1 MTNQQ
6 QNTNTNPATI
16 LEFARLQLAAE
27 VLYDLKNA
35 IPNWEITVDN
45 PNIGN
50 LSFDNLITKERLQS
64 GNDHNSKFTEADAEE
79 FDKNWEMVAHIA
91 NTATGF
97 SGSLFRAKKDIEGTR
112 IKAQDLVMSFRS
124 TEFVDDDVHD
134 GRSTN
139 TLEIKEKG
147 WAFGQIADMEHWFGI
162 LQEKGLI
169 DKPLYVTGY
178 SLGGHLATAFNIL
191 HRYRINKRTGDKLIK
206 ATYTFNGAGV
216 GYGSDGKEITTE
228 NLQNAIN
235 EFNKFKEKGAASEFS
250 GEICFHHIENGK
262 VIKEKEVVFSLS
274 DIYKKV
280 KELLNFTPWEEGNSQ
295 AVMGTADDL
304 SEYLKNIAKAESYI
318 GDIEHKIS
326 ELLAFSARDPLMRRN
341 ITRDGDKIDNLKL
354 LKDAVFRVREIA
366 NENERIKTLTSG
378 GGENQRP
385 YQFPARYIDSLRLDY
400 QVAVLLSARKY
411 TKALSVAGGAV
422 NIGMDIIDHQL
433 RKADD
438 TIDDFYNIWAATK
451 PSMVAVSQLHYGK
464 EDVLV
469 DVEDQPLV
477 RGHYIKFVLE
487 ETGKEA
493 AELSELLDFQL
504 LTPDYNNSA
513 FGDTHSLVLIVD
525 SLSVQKTI
533 NQLDSGFDNRLYR
546 NIFKLASN
554 QDSFID
560 SDTKIKKLDGN
571 QDSFIDSDTKIK
583 KLDDNYN
590 LVEGSPDAQGYSEGD
605 VLENIIN
612 YIAKQFGISLELDK
626 ESDNKLKG
634 DLNGGTW
641 ALIDDHES
649 ADENGNPVL
658 YTGRGSLQSAVAK
671 INKFIKDN
679 NLEDAFTILPATEA
693 SAQAAAADFGHF
705 LALKTLSP
713 FVLAKKQGL
722 FADKQAAVEK
732 IWSDTWG
739 KEYYNWQHDVEARQ
753 NQQQPTYYSDKWLQ
767 DRQALLRVKSILNI
781 SNLGYKKGLVSWD
794 MSDKQLATLVPG
806 FESHWISSI
815 YNIKEMK
822 DKETGI
828 NYTSIM
834 PAYTSLIER
843 IIGDNKLA
851 RMLLGKDNVSIQFN
865 SNKGGLLE
873 GKSGIDHLYGGDG
886 VDTLY
891 GGDGNDHLE
900 GGSGDDHL
908 YGGKGQDYLY
918 GGGGHD
924 YYHFKSDEIEDDVI
938 FDPDEGEIRI
948 DDKPLKGV
956 HVPPSDYGRW
966 RDEDGYTY
974 ITLNERSDGKG
985 GMIADLQIVTPQNKR
1000 LTWKDWHYQKNEKGL
1015 LGSKFKLA
1023 LKADK
1028 QEKLDVHYM
1037 NGDVVA
1043 PFKSGTKT
1051 YDWKATSWNYA
1062 TGKLNGGVE
1071 AKGFHDVLRGS
1082 AAKDVVHGLDGNDA
1096 IDGSDGNDI
1105 LYGDDGH
1112 DLITGGKGSDRV
1124 FGGKGDD
1131 VILGTSHLF
1140 GYVKW
1145 VDTNSMGALPKDK
1158 AYTYQNGQVWGM
1170 SPKAGSSKERILY
1183 GANIDYVRDETNLEG
1198 DYLVGGDGAD
1208 TVYGSHENDWIY
1220 GDEVSQPD
1228 YVPDEKTEQGD
1239 VLYGLGGDDYI
1250 FGGLGNDTLYG
1261 DGHIN
1266 QKLFGYLPA
1275 GFHGNDTLYGGEGE
1289 DTLYGQLGSDR
1300 LYGGAEFDVLVGG
1313 TDIDLSEKKDDLDE
1327 GDYLY
1332 GGSGYDL
1339 LVGNAGNDYLYG
1351 EEDGGRLYGGR
1362 GNDFL
1367 FSGSHYRKLENGL
1380 LPNGQQVT
1388 YVTEVNNELY
1398 GGSGNDMLYAEG
1410 SSVMDGGADNDGY
1423 WFDESALYA
1432 GAQHKI
1438 LSDVSGN
1445 DTVYFRSVGLNQIQ
1459 VALEADN
1466 SLSLKYGQGVIS
1478 IRNYYD
1484 IEQVVFAGNERVP
1497 MEALVEMALQQAAA
1511 KSANNDPAEAQTA
1524 FRQTGSVGN
1533 DTLAAA
1539 SETAYLHG
1547 GAGSDTYVIKQHFKQ
1562 VTVSDFQ
1569 ASDGETDKLVFEQL
1583 NADDVLFHHVRN
1595 DLVIS
1600 NKATG
1605 GKVTV
1610 AGYFDEQNPG
1620 FGVNE
1625 ITFAN
1630 GITLDKQSVRANL
1643 SGATEFADELTLA
1656 EEPGVLN
1663 GLGGDDRLWGSFGDD
1678 TLNGGSGNDVLQG
1691 GRGHNTYVFE
1701 GDFGRDVIR
1710 NPIVSTESRRD
1721 PREYDYQ
1728 INRDLFEQNQTIET
1742 LQFASLRAEDVSF
1755 HRRGNALL
1763 VKQKDSSNQVLIE
1776 RFFASSTF
1784 AAAYTFGFIEGQTI
1798 AGKDIPALL
1807 PKWNAV
1813 PQASGEFEV
1822 QQVAILDEWHYVLP
1836 VDRLFSDAD
1845 QDVLTYQVSLA
1856 NGKPLPD
1863 WLQFDAA
1870 NHTLHGTASEIG
1882 QLNLLVTATDSLGAS
1897 ASLPLTLE
1905 MTPEDLTLPPK
1916 RVVEGDDGDNQLHGS
1931 QFRERLNG
1939 YDGDDDLYGGGG
1951 SDILDGG
1958 RGNDRLNGGLG
1969 ADTYVF
1975 GRDFGKDKI
1984 ITNWDSSERPDTIHF
1999 TDGIKQSDLDFKRVL
2014 DDLIISTKEG
2024 DNEVVVTNHFRNTGG
2039 YGIGQVGRVVFDDGT
2054 SLDVEQIKALSAIQ
2068 KGTDQN
2074 DNLSAFDDGD
2084 HTLYGLAGNDYLYGN
2099 KGNDILDGGAGN
2111 DVLTGGDGD
2120 DTLIG
2125 GEGDDT
2131 LEGGLGRNTYI
2142 FGHNFGQD
2150 TIIINQDEDKDN
2162 AAHIIRFNEGWLQS
2176 DFDYLISGNDL
2187 VIAAKT
2193 SQDRITVR
2201 NFLNGNGN
2209 NGYQISN
2216 IVFSDGAQLDSAA
2229 LRNLLLTGTEKDDRL
2244 FAFAEGSEL
2253 SGLDGNDVLTGSD
2266 RVDILDGGSG
2276 NDTLYG
2282 KGGDDML
2289 IGGAG
2294 NDHLDGG
2301 EGADFLDGGE
2311 GEDTYILGN
2320 GDTIQLSGRSGSD
2333 TVIINHP
2340 EQIKQATINL
2350 DADFSR
2356 LSFRRN
2362 DFSDEPAEGDYRGFD
2377 RNLKV
2382 GGNSNWEYS
2391 SAISAIFGSVYSIT
2405 FGSLGLPNWPFNVN
2419 IEDDPSVRDLSRQ
2432 KFINY
2437 AMQDKWYYHFDGRR
2451 TFTVAK
2457 NKSLNDEFIIDAGFG
2472 NQLTLQNVLANPD
2485 AYQNIDF
2492 TFKDGVK
2499 TNLYGLMRRYLEQ
2512 SATDGNDSIRGFIA
2526 DDVIHGGSGND
2537 LLQGGYGNDTLDGG
2551 AGNDLLV
2558 GGYYSLY
2565 WNRESRATLDEGFR
2579 NISASTDRSPVF
2591 DNGSDTYVF
2600 SGQFGHDV
2608 VIDYDL
2614 ENSTNID
2621 TLWFKDVSSVQDLV
2635 FRRSN
2640 GGLVISTADNTQSVS
2655 VRNHFLN
2662 QSNNSQIEQ
2671 IKFGVDGKYVLD
2683 TSSLEFNKLLT
2694 MGTDGDDGISG
2705 TKQDDFIEGKAGND
2719 QLAGYEGNDTY
2730 IFAKG
2735 WGQDTIMPDWS
2746 RDREIDVDKIK
2757 LIDIMPDEIAI
2768 RNEDGNMVL
2777 YRLNSDDKITV
2788 QQQFIYPNYWGSV
2801 DQVEFADGTI
2811 WDRETIWKQSM
2822 IGSSGDDNLR
2832 GEGQLFGGAGDD
2844 MLTLTPFINT
2854 FSVSPSLMDG
2864 GDGNDIL
2871 DASQL
2876 RPHFGDNGIAAQLPT
2891 PGEPVH
2897 ALRGCKGDDTLY
2909 GSPENDVYLFDLG
2922 DGHDIIINRKR
2933 DQAYTNTAA
2942 SYDII
2947 RFGAD
2952 IARKDIQLIRR
2963 DDDLILRHRNGN
2975 DSITVRDH
2983 YLNWIGV
2990 RPLFQINEIQFADG
3004 TVLDA
3009 QQIEQQA
3016 GRYGTEQN
3024 DQLIGEQGNDT
3035 IYAGSGDDQIFANNG
3050 DDMLYGEDGNDYL
3063 DGGAG
3068 QDKLY
3073 GGIGNDTLMGGTGND
3088 ILDGG
3093 AGDDNYLYQSGH
3105 GQDTIDQSG
3114 GGNDTLFFMNGIK
3127 RERLS
3132 FRKDGQDLLILVDK
3146 DQQQSV
3152 RVKDHFLGGDKALC
3166 FVQPDGG
3173 YRISAETIAQLIKA
3187 QELGGQYD
3195 SVVDGQ
3201 GTADD
3206 KLYGSEGK
3214 DLIRGFGGNDQLF
3227 GFAGNDRLE
3236 GSAGNDYLS
3245 GGNGSGKGSGND
3257 ILLGGDGNDTL
3268 YGEDGDDLLIGGA
3281 GNDSY
3286 LYYAQQGA
3294 DTIDNQGGGNDGL
3307 FMMNIAPNRLSFHRD
3322 SQDLVVLVDKDH
3334 NQQVRVKGHF
3344 NGGHQAISYIQPG
3357 SGYSIGKD
3365 QIAKKLTALPA
3376 GYDRHA
3382 ASANALIQA
3391 MAAFGNSGGG
3401 GLNSAAHVPN
3411 QVNPLLVASAL

>member
-1 MTNQQ
+1 MTLNKQD
-6 QNTNTNPATI
+6 QNNNPATI
-16 LEFARLQLAAE
+16 LEFSRLQLAAE
-27 VLYDLKNA
+27 ALYGFKDAK
-35 IPNWEITVDN
+35 PNFEDSKGVASA
-45 PNIGN
+45 GN
-50 LSFDNLITKERLQS
+50 LVFNYEIKPEHLMS
-64 GNDHNSKFTEADAEE
+64 GNDHNSKFTPTDAAE
-79 FDKNWEMVAHIA
+79 FVENWEMVAHIA
-91 NTATGF
+91 NTTTGF

-162 LQEKGLI
+162 LQEKGLL

-274 DIYKKV
+274 DVYKKV

-781 SNLGYKKGLVSWD
+781 SNLGYEKGLGSGE

-806 FESHWISSI
+806 FGSHWISSI
-815 YNIKEMK
+815 YNIKKMK

-828 NYTSIM
+828 NYTSLM

-1105 LYGDDGH
+1105 LYGDDGL
-1112 DLITGGKGSDRV
+1112 DLINGGKGSDRV

-1410 SSVMDGGADNDGY
+1410 SSVMDGGADNDG
-1423 WFDESALYA
+1423 
-1432 GAQHKI
+1432 
-1438 LSDVSGN
+1438 
-1445 DTVYFRSVGLNQIQ
+1445 
-1459 VALEADN
+1459 
-1466 SLSLKYGQGVIS
+1466 
-1478 IRNYYD
+1478 
-1484 IEQVVFAGNERVP
+1484 
-1497 MEALVEMALQQAAA
+1497 
-1511 KSANNDPAEAQTA
+1511 
-1524 FRQTGSVGN
+1524 
-1533 DTLAAA
+1533 
-1539 SETAYLHG
+1539 
-1547 GAGSDTYVIKQHFKQ
+1547 
-1562 VTVSDFQ
+1562 
-1569 ASDGETDKLVFEQL
+1569 
-1583 NADDVLFHHVRN
+1583 
-1595 DLVIS
+1595 
-1600 NKATG
+1600 
-1605 GKVTV
+1605 
-1610 AGYFDEQNPG
+1610 
-1620 FGVNE
+1620 
-1625 ITFAN
+1625 
-1630 GITLDKQSVRANL
+1630 
-1643 SGATEFADELTLA
+1643 
-1656 EEPGVLN
+1656 
-1663 GLGGDDRLWGSFGDD
+1663 
-1678 TLNGGSGNDVLQG
+1678 
-1691 GRGHNTYVFE
+1691 
-1701 GDFGRDVIR
+1701 
-1710 NPIVSTESRRD
+1710 
-1721 PREYDYQ
+1721 
-1728 INRDLFEQNQTIET
+1728 
-1742 LQFASLRAEDVSF
+1742 
-1755 HRRGNALL
+1755 
-1763 VKQKDSSNQVLIE
+1763 
-1776 RFFASSTF
+1776 
-1784 AAAYTFGFIEGQTI
+1784 
-1798 AGKDIPALL
+1798 
-1807 PKWNAV
+1807 
-1813 PQASGEFEV
+1813 
-1822 QQVAILDEWHYVLP
+1822 
-1836 VDRLFSDAD
+1836 
-1845 QDVLTYQVSLA
+1845 
-1856 NGKPLPD
+1856 
-1863 WLQFDAA
+1863 
-1870 NHTLHGTASEIG
+1870 
-1882 QLNLLVTATDSLGAS
+1882 
-1897 ASLPLTLE
+1897 
-1905 MTPEDLTLPPK
+1905 
-1916 RVVEGDDGDNQLHGS
+1916 
-1931 QFRERLNG
+1931 
-1939 YDGDDDLYGGGG
+1939 
-1951 SDILDGG
+1951 
-1958 RGNDRLNGGLG
+1958 
-1969 ADTYVF
+1969 
-1975 GRDFGKDKI
+1975 
-1984 ITNWDSSERPDTIHF
+1984 
-1999 TDGIKQSDLDFKRVL
+1999 
-2014 DDLIISTKEG
+2014 
-2024 DNEVVVTNHFRNTGG
+2024 
-2039 YGIGQVGRVVFDDGT
+2039 
-2054 SLDVEQIKALSAIQ
+2054 
-2068 KGTDQN
+2068 
-2074 DNLSAFDDGD
+2074 
-2084 HTLYGLAGNDYLYGN
+2084 
-2099 KGNDILDGGAGN
+2099 
-2111 DVLTGGDGD
+2111 
-2120 DTLIG
+2120 
-2125 GEGDDT
+2125 
-2131 LEGGLGRNTYI
+2131 
-2142 FGHNFGQD
+2142 
-2150 TIIINQDEDKDN
+2150 
-2162 AAHIIRFNEGWLQS
+2162 
-2176 DFDYLISGNDL
+2176 
-2187 VIAAKT
+2187 
-2193 SQDRITVR
+2193 
-2201 NFLNGNGN
+2201 
-2209 NGYQISN
+2209 
-2216 IVFSDGAQLDSAA
+2216 
-2229 LRNLLLTGTEKDDRL
+2229 
-2244 FAFAEGSEL
+2244 
-2253 SGLDGNDVLTGSD
+2253 
-2266 RVDILDGGSG
+2266 
-2276 NDTLYG
+2276 
-2282 KGGDDML
+2282 
-2289 IGGAG
+2289 
-2294 NDHLDGG
+2294 
-2301 EGADFLDGGE
+2301 
-2311 GEDTYILGN
+2311 
-2320 GDTIQLSGRSGSD
+2320 
-2333 TVIINHP
+2333 
-2340 EQIKQATINL
+2340 
-2350 DADFSR
+2350 
-2356 LSFRRN
+2356 
-2362 DFSDEPAEGDYRGFD
+2362 
-2377 RNLKV
+2377 
-2382 GGNSNWEYS
+2382 
-2391 SAISAIFGSVYSIT
+2391 
-2405 FGSLGLPNWPFNVN
+2405 
-2419 IEDDPSVRDLSRQ
+2419 
-2432 KFINY
+2432 
-2437 AMQDKWYYHFDGRR
+2437 
-2451 TFTVAK
+2451 
-2457 NKSLNDEFIIDAGFG
+2457 
-2472 NQLTLQNVLANPD
+2472 
-2485 AYQNIDF
+2485 
-2492 TFKDGVK
+2492 
-2499 TNLYGLMRRYLEQ
+2499 
-2512 SATDGNDSIRGFIA
+2512 
-2526 DDVIHGGSGND
+2526 
-2537 LLQGGYGNDTLDGG
+2537 
-2551 AGNDLLV
+2551 
-2558 GGYYSLY
+2558 
-2565 WNRESRATLDEGFR
+2565 
-2579 NISASTDRSPVF
+2579 
-2591 DNGSDTYVF
+2591 
-2600 SGQFGHDV
+2600 
-2608 VIDYDL
+2608 
-2614 ENSTNID
+2614 
-2621 TLWFKDVSSVQDLV
+2621 
-2635 FRRSN
+2635 
-2640 GGLVISTADNTQSVS
+2640 
-2655 VRNHFLN
+2655 
-2662 QSNNSQIEQ
+2662 
-2671 IKFGVDGKYVLD
+2671 
-2683 TSSLEFNKLLT
+2683 
-2694 MGTDGDDGISG
+2694 
-2705 TKQDDFIEGKAGND
+2705 
-2719 QLAGYEGNDTY
+2719 
-2730 IFAKG
+2730 
-2735 WGQDTIMPDWS
+2735 
-2746 RDREIDVDKIK
+2746 
-2757 LIDIMPDEIAI
+2757 
-2768 RNEDGNMVL
+2768 
-2777 YRLNSDDKITV
+2777 
-2788 QQQFIYPNYWGSV
+2788 
-2801 DQVEFADGTI
+2801 
-2811 WDRETIWKQSM
+2811 
-2822 IGSSGDDNLR
+2822 
-2832 GEGQLFGGAGDD
+2832 
-2844 MLTLTPFINT
+2844 
-2854 FSVSPSLMDG
+2854 
-2864 GDGNDIL
+2864 
-2871 DASQL
+2871 
-2876 RPHFGDNGIAAQLPT
+2876 
-2891 PGEPVH
+2891 
-2897 ALRGCKGDDTLY
+2897 
-2909 GSPENDVYLFDLG
+2909 
-2922 DGHDIIINRKR
+2922 
-2933 DQAYTNTAA
+2933 
-2942 SYDII
+2942 
-2947 RFGAD
+2947 
-2952 IARKDIQLIRR
+2952 
-2963 DDDLILRHRNGN
+2963 
-2975 DSITVRDH
+2975 
-2983 YLNWIGV
+2983 
-2990 RPLFQINEIQFADG
+2990 
-3004 TVLDA
+3004 
-3009 QQIEQQA
+3009 
-3016 GRYGTEQN
+3016 
-3024 DQLIGEQGNDT
+3024 
-3035 IYAGSGDDQIFANNG
+3035 
-3050 DDMLYGEDGNDYL
+3050 
-3063 DGGAG
+3063 
-3068 QDKLY
+3068 
-3073 GGIGNDTLMGGTGND
+3073 
-3088 ILDGG
+3088 
-3093 AGDDNYLYQSGH
+3093 
-3105 GQDTIDQSG
+3105 
-3114 GGNDTLFFMNGIK
+3114 
-3127 RERLS
+3127 
-3132 FRKDGQDLLILVDK
+3132 
-3146 DQQQSV
+3146 
-3152 RVKDHFLGGDKALC
+3152 
-3166 FVQPDGG
+3166 
-3173 YRISAETIAQLIKA
+3173 
-3187 QELGGQYD
+3187 
-3195 SVVDGQ
+3195 
-3201 GTADD
+3201 
-3206 KLYGSEGK
+3206 
-3214 DLIRGFGGNDQLF
+3214 
-3227 GFAGNDRLE
+3227 
-3236 GSAGNDYLS
+3236 
-3245 GGNGSGKGSGND
+3245 
-3257 ILLGGDGNDTL
+3257 
-3268 YGEDGDDLLIGGA
+3268 
-3281 GNDSY
+3281 
-3286 LYYAQQGA
+3286 
-3294 DTIDNQGGGNDGL
+3294 
-3307 FMMNIAPNRLSFHRD
+3307 
-3322 SQDLVVLVDKDH
+3322 
-3334 NQQVRVKGHF
+3334 
-3344 NGGHQAISYIQPG
+3344 
-3357 SGYSIGKD
+3357 
-3365 QIAKKLTALPA
+3365 
-3376 GYDRHA
+3376 
-3382 ASANALIQA
+3382 
-3391 MAAFGNSGGG
+3391 
-3401 GLNSAAHVPN
+3401 
-3411 QVNPLLVASAL
+3411 

>member
-6 QNTNTNPATI
+6 QNPNTNPATI

-27 VLYDLKNA
+27 ALYGFKNA
-35 IPNWEITVDN
+35 KPEWIDSKGNANTSNLLFGVDYDSSKEYKN
-45 PNIGN
+45 H
-50 LSFDNLITKERLQS
+50 LIR
-64 GNDHNSKFTEADAEE
+64 GNDHNSKFTPTDAAE
-79 FDKNWEMVAHIA
+79 FVENWEMVAHIA
-91 NTATGF
+91 NTTTGF
-97 SGSLFRAKKDIEGTR
+97 SGSLFRAKKDIPGTD
-112 IKAQDLVMSFRS
+112 IKRGDLTISFRS
-124 TEFVDDDVHD
+124 TEFVDDATRD
-134 GRSTN
+134 SQATN
-139 TLEIKEKG
+139 TFEIADRG
-147 WAFGQIADMEHWFGI
+147 WAFGQISDMVRWVRI
-162 LQEKGLI
+162 LQERGLI
-169 DKPLYVTGY
+169 DRKLNVTGY
-178 SLGGHLATAFNIL
+178 SLGGHLATAFNL
-191 HRYRINKRTGDKLIK
+191 LQRGTAFDWQDKKGQLFSLEINS
-206 ATYTFNGAGV
+206 TYTFNGAGV
-216 GYGSDGKEITTE
+216 GLQSNEEVMNPGKLAEIIDNFSRDREKGRMAYLFDKTDAKEFYLKLGLALDRKDRSEFESVMTEIKSIINLDMLTLDMITYGEFTQDLREFLYLKLAGEKILEIWKENLRVKNLSSLGDGK
-228 NLQNAIN
+228 
-235 EFNKFKEKGAASEFS
+235 
-250 GEICFHHIENGK
+250 
-262 VIKEKEVVFSLS
+262 
-274 DIYKKV
+274 
-280 KELLNFTPWEEGNSQ
+280 
-295 AVMGTADDL
+295 
-304 SEYLKNIAKAESYI
+304 
-318 GDIEHKIS
+318 
-326 ELLAFSARDPLMRRN
+326 
-341 ITRDGDKIDNLKL
+341 GDKPQIID
-354 LKDAVFRVREIA
+354 FESIA
-366 NENERIKTLTSG
+366 ALG
-378 GGENQRP
+378 
-385 YQFPARYIDSLRLDY
+385 LDY
-400 QVAVLLSARKY
+400 QLAVIMANKETKNVAKFFGKGSGLN
-411 TKALSVAGGAV
+411 
-422 NIGMDIIDHQL
+422 NIFSNNRNVVEVFENFYDIYG
-433 RKADD
+433 D
-438 TIDDFYNIWAATK
+438 TF
-451 PSMVAVSQLHYGK
+451 PSMVASSQLHYG
-464 EDVLV
+464 ESIGVAI
-469 DVEDQPLV
+469 ENQPLG
-477 RGHYIKFVLE
+477 RGDYWHRVS
-487 ETGKEA
+487 KE
-493 AELSELLDFQL
+493 SESIFNPKLLIDGY
-504 LTPDYNNSA
+504 DENN
-513 FGDTHSLVLIVD
+513 FGDTHSLALIID
-525 SLSVQKTI
+525 SLSTQSMISK
-533 NQLDSGFDNRLYR
+533 LDGNLDTDSFKK
-546 NIFKLASN
+546 IFRLASN
-554 QDSFID
+554 QKALTDIEVKRLFDKYNEKDIYGVLYDLTTVGMID
-560 SDTKIKKLDGN
+560 DG
-571 QDSFIDSDTKIK
+571 IDGLKTSTADKFFE
-583 KLDDNYN
+583 L
-590 LVEGSPDAQGYSEGD
+590 LGVEWVENSPKGQGYSEGD

-612 YIAKQFGISLELDK
+612 ILAKTIGVELK
-626 ESDNKLKG
+626 INSKLTEKLDNKLNG

-641 ALIDDHES
+641 ALIDDHKS
-649 ADENGNPVL
+649 LDRKGSSVN
-658 YTGRGSLQSAVAK
+658 YTGRESLQSAIAQ

-679 NLEDAFTILPATEA
+679 NLEDAFTILPATEV
-693 SAQAAAADFGHF
+693 SAQAAVTDFGHF
-705 LALKTLSP
+705 IALKTMSP
-713 FVLAKKQGL
+713 FVLAQKQGL
-722 FADKQAAVEK
+722 PADKQAEIANF
-732 IWSDTWG
+732 WSSAWG
-739 KEYYNWQHDVEARQ
+739 DEYHNWQHDAEARE
-753 NQQQPTYYSDKWLQ
+753 NQQLPMYYTNQWLR
-767 DRQALLRVKSILNI
+767 DRQTLLNI
-781 SNLGYKKGLVSWD
+781 KSFLNWINKEYTGANSLRIEDLLKNP
-794 MSDKQLATLVPG
+794 MLATVFP
-806 FESHWISSI
+806 EIRQM
-815 YNIKEMK
+815 MK
-822 DKETGI
+822 LPDDMRGIVDRDTGI
-828 NYTSIM
+828 
-834 PAYTSLIER
+834 AF
-843 IIGDNKLA
+843 DNKEFFTKTVFNT
-851 RMLLGKDNVSIQFN
+851 LLGKGNKEAAVQFG
-865 SNKGGLLE
+865 S
-873 GKSGIDHLYGGDG
+873 SGRDVLQGDDGVDRIYGGDD
-886 VDTLY
+886 VDVMY

-918 GGGGHD
+918 GGSGHD
-924 YYHFKSDEIEDDVI
+924 YYHFKSDEIDDDVI
-938 FDPDEGEIRI
+938 VDPDEGEIRI

-1000 LTWKDWHYQKNEKGL
+1000 LTWKDWHHQKNEKGL
-1015 LGSKFKLA
+1015 LGSKFKLE

-1183 GANIDYVRDETNLEG
+1183 GANIDYVRDETNQEG

-1228 YVPDEKTEQGD
+1228 YVPDGKTEQGD

-1313 TDIDLSEKKDDLDE
+1313 TDIDLSEKEDDLDE

-1339 LVGNAGNDYLYG
+1339 LVGNAGSDYLYG

-1362 GNDFL
+1362 GDDFL

-1388 YVTEVNNELY
+1388 YVTEANNELY
-1398 GGSGNDMLYAEG
+1398 GGSGKDMLYAEG
-1410 SSVMDGGADNDGY
+1410 SSVMDGGTGNDSY
-1423 WFDESALYA
+1423 WFDEVALYA
-1432 GAQHKI
+1432 GAQHEI
-1438 LSDVSGN
+1438 LPDVSGN
-1445 DTVYFRSVGLNQIQ
+1445 DTVYFRSVRLNQIQ

-1511 KSANNDPAEAQTA
+1511 KSGNHDPAEAQTA
-1524 FRQTGSVGN
+1524 FRQTGSAGN

-1547 GAGSDTYVIKQHFKQ
+1547 GAGSDTYVIKQHFKR

-1600 NKATG
+1600 SKATG

-1691 GRGHNTYVFE
+1691 SRGHNTYVFE

-1728 INRDLFEQNQTIET
+1728 INRELFEQNQTIET

-1755 HRRGNALL
+1755 HRRGNDLL

-1813 PQASGEFEV
+1813 PQASGKFEV

-1863 WLQFDAA
+1863 WLQFDTA

-2014 DDLIISTKEG
+2014 DDLVISTKAG

-2074 DNLSAFDDGD
+2074 DDLSAFDDGD

-2244 FAFAEGSEL
+2244 FAFAEGSKL

-2391 SAISAIFGSVYSIT
+2391 SAISAMFGSVYSIT
-2405 FGSLGLPNWPFNVN
+2405 FGSLGLPNWPFNMN
-2419 IEDDPSVRDLSRQ
+2419 IEDDLSVRDLSRQ

-2437 AMQDKWYYHFDGRR
+2437 AMQDKWYYHFDGHR

-2457 NKSLNDEFIIDAGFG
+2457 NKSLNDGFIIDAGFG

-2499 TNLYGLMRRYLEQ
+2499 TNLYGLMRKYLEQ
-2512 SATDGNDSIRGFIA
+2512 SATDGNDSIRGFIT

-2565 WNRESRATLDEGFR
+2565 WNRESRATLDEGFK

-2640 GGLVISTADNTQSVS
+2640 GDLVISTADNTQSVS

-2694 MGTDGDDGISG
+2694 MGTDGDDDISG

-2746 RDREIDVDKIK
+2746 RGSSEIDVDKIK
-2757 LIDIMPDEIAI
+2757 LIDIMPEEIAI

-2811 WDRETIWKQSM
+2811 WNRETIWKQSM

-2844 MLTLTPFINT
+2844 TLTLTPFINS

-2876 RPHFGDNGIAAQLPT
+2876 RPHFGDNGIAAQLPM

-2897 ALRGCKGDDTLY
+2897 TLRGGKGDDTLY

-2947 RFGAD
+2947 RFGAG
-2952 IARKDIQLIRR
+2952 IAPKDLQLIRR
-2963 DDDLILRHRNGN
+2963 DDDLILRHRNGS

-3050 DDMLYGEDGNDYL
+3050 DDVLYGEDGNDYL

-3073 GGIGNDTLMGGTGND
+3073 GGIGNDTLMGGAGND

-3093 AGDDNYLYQSGH
+3093 AGDDNYLYQPGH

-3132 FRKDGQDLLILVDK
+3132 FRKDGQDLLILVDQ

-3152 RVKDHFLGGDKALC
+3152 RVKDHFLGGDKALR

-3236 GSAGNDYLS
+3236 GGAGNDYLS

-3322 SQDLVVLVDKDH
+3322 GQDLVVLVDKDH

-3391 MAAFGNSGGG
+3391 MAAFGNSGGS

-3411 QVNPLLVASAL
+3411 QVNPLLATSAL

>member
-6 QNTNTNPATI
+6 QNPNTNPATI

-27 VLYDLKNA
+27 ALYGFKNA
-35 IPNWEITVDN
+35 KPEWIDSKGNANTSNLLFGVDYDSSKEYKN
-45 PNIGN
+45 H
-50 LSFDNLITKERLQS
+50 LIR
-64 GNDHNSKFTEADAEE
+64 GNDHNSKFTPTDAAE
-79 FDKNWEMVAHIA
+79 FVENWEMVAHIA
-91 NTATGF
+91 NTTTGF
-97 SGSLFRAKKDIEGTR
+97 SGSLFRAKKDIPGTD
-112 IKAQDLVMSFRS
+112 IKRGDLTISFRS
-124 TEFVDDDVHD
+124 TEFVDDATRD
-134 GRSTN
+134 SQATN
-139 TLEIKEKG
+139 TFEIADRG
-147 WAFGQIADMEHWFGI
+147 WAFGQISDMVRWVRI
-162 LQEKGLI
+162 LQERGLI
-169 DKPLYVTGY
+169 DRKLNVTGY
-178 SLGGHLATAFNIL
+178 SLGGHLATAFNL
-191 HRYRINKRTGDKLIK
+191 LQRGTAFDWQDKKGQLFSLEINS
-206 ATYTFNGAGV
+206 TYTFNGAGV
-216 GYGSDGKEITTE
+216 GLQSNEEVMNPGKLAEIIDNFSRDREKGRMAYLFDKTDAKEFYLKLGLALDRKDRSEFESVMTEIKSIINLDMLTLDMITYGEFTQDLREFLYLKLAGEKILEIWKENLRVKNLSSLGDGK
-228 NLQNAIN
+228 
-235 EFNKFKEKGAASEFS
+235 
-250 GEICFHHIENGK
+250 
-262 VIKEKEVVFSLS
+262 
-274 DIYKKV
+274 
-280 KELLNFTPWEEGNSQ
+280 
-295 AVMGTADDL
+295 
-304 SEYLKNIAKAESYI
+304 
-318 GDIEHKIS
+318 
-326 ELLAFSARDPLMRRN
+326 
-341 ITRDGDKIDNLKL
+341 GDKPQIID
-354 LKDAVFRVREIA
+354 FESIA
-366 NENERIKTLTSG
+366 ALG
-378 GGENQRP
+378 
-385 YQFPARYIDSLRLDY
+385 LDY
-400 QVAVLLSARKY
+400 QLAVIMANKETKNVAKFFGKGSGLN
-411 TKALSVAGGAV
+411 
-422 NIGMDIIDHQL
+422 NIFSNNRNVVEVFENFYDIYG
-433 RKADD
+433 D
-438 TIDDFYNIWAATK
+438 TF
-451 PSMVAVSQLHYGK
+451 PSMVASSQLHYG
-464 EDVLV
+464 ESIGVAI
-469 DVEDQPLV
+469 ENQPLG
-477 RGHYIKFVLE
+477 RGDYWHRVS
-487 ETGKEA
+487 KE
-493 AELSELLDFQL
+493 SESIFNPKLLIDGY
-504 LTPDYNNSA
+504 DENN
-513 FGDTHSLVLIVD
+513 FGDTHSLALIID
-525 SLSVQKTI
+525 SLSTQSMISK
-533 NQLDSGFDNRLYR
+533 LDGNLDTDSFKK
-546 NIFKLASN
+546 IFRLASN
-554 QDSFID
+554 QKALTDIEVKRLFDKYNEKDIYGVLYDLTTVGMID
-560 SDTKIKKLDGN
+560 DG
-571 QDSFIDSDTKIK
+571 IDGLKTSTADKFFE
-583 KLDDNYN
+583 L
-590 LVEGSPDAQGYSEGD
+590 LGVEWVENSPKGQGYSEGD

-612 YIAKQFGISLELDK
+612 ILAKTIGVELK
-626 ESDNKLKG
+626 INSKLTEKLDNKLNG

-641 ALIDDHES
+641 ALIDDHKS
-649 ADENGNPVL
+649 LDRKGSSVN
-658 YTGRGSLQSAVAK
+658 YTGRESLQSAIAQ

-679 NLEDAFTILPATEA
+679 NLEDAFTILPATEV
-693 SAQAAAADFGHF
+693 SAQAAVTDFGHF
-705 LALKTLSP
+705 IALKTMSP
-713 FVLAKKQGL
+713 FVLAQKQGL
-722 FADKQAAVEK
+722 PADKQAEIANF
-732 IWSDTWG
+732 WSSAWG
-739 KEYYNWQHDVEARQ
+739 DEYHNWQHDAEARE
-753 NQQQPTYYSDKWLQ
+753 NQQLPMYYTNQWLR
-767 DRQALLRVKSILNI
+767 DRQTLLNI
-781 SNLGYKKGLVSWD
+781 KSFLNWINKEYTGANSLRIEDLLKNP
-794 MSDKQLATLVPG
+794 MLATVFP
-806 FESHWISSI
+806 EIRQM
-815 YNIKEMK
+815 MK
-822 DKETGI
+822 LPDDMRGIVDRDTGI
-828 NYTSIM
+828 
-834 PAYTSLIER
+834 AF
-843 IIGDNKLA
+843 DNKEFFTKTVFNT
-851 RMLLGKDNVSIQFN
+851 LLGKGNKEAAVQFG
-865 SNKGGLLE
+865 S
-873 GKSGIDHLYGGDG
+873 SGRDVLQGDDGVDRIYGGDD
-886 VDTLY
+886 VDVMY

-918 GGGGHD
+918 GGSGHD
-924 YYHFKSDEIEDDVI
+924 YYHFKSDEIDDDVI
-938 FDPDEGEIRI
+938 VDPDEGEIRI

-1000 LTWKDWHYQKNEKGL
+1000 LTWKDWHHQKNEKGL
-1015 LGSKFKLA
+1015 LGSKFKLE

-1183 GANIDYVRDETNLEG
+1183 GANIDYVRDETNQ
-1198 DYLVGGDGAD
+1198 VGGDGAD

-1228 YVPDEKTEQGD
+1228 YVPDGKTEQGD

-1313 TDIDLSEKKDDLDE
+1313 TDIDLSEKEDDLDE

-1339 LVGNAGNDYLYG
+1339 LVGNAGSDYLYG

-1362 GNDFL
+1362 GDDFL

-1388 YVTEVNNELY
+1388 YVTEANNELY
-1398 GGSGNDMLYAEG
+1398 GGSGKDMLYAEG
-1410 SSVMDGGADNDGY
+1410 SSVMDGGTGNDSY
-1423 WFDESALYA
+1423 WFDEVALYA
-1432 GAQHKI
+1432 GAQHEI
-1438 LSDVSGN
+1438 LPDVSGN
-1445 DTVYFRSVGLNQIQ
+1445 DTVYFRSVRLNQIQ

-1511 KSANNDPAEAQTA
+1511 KSGNHDPAEAQTA
-1524 FRQTGSVGN
+1524 FRQTGSAGN

-1547 GAGSDTYVIKQHFKQ
+1547 GAGSDTYVIKQHFKR

-1600 NKATG
+1600 SKATG

-1691 GRGHNTYVFE
+1691 SRGHNTYVFE

-1728 INRDLFEQNQTIET
+1728 INRELFEQNQTIET

-1755 HRRGNALL
+1755 HRRGNDLL

-1813 PQASGEFEV
+1813 PQASGKFEV

-1863 WLQFDAA
+1863 WLQFDTA

-2014 DDLIISTKEG
+2014 DDLVISTKAG

-2074 DNLSAFDDGD
+2074 DDLSAFDDGD

-2244 FAFAEGSEL
+2244 FAFAEGSKL

-2391 SAISAIFGSVYSIT
+2391 SAISAMFGSVYSIT
-2405 FGSLGLPNWPFNVN
+2405 FGSLGLPNWPFNMN
-2419 IEDDPSVRDLSRQ
+2419 IEDDLSVRDLSRQ

-2437 AMQDKWYYHFDGRR
+2437 AMQDKWYYHFDGHR

-2457 NKSLNDEFIIDAGFG
+2457 NKSLNDGFIIDAGFG

-2499 TNLYGLMRRYLEQ
+2499 TNLYGLMRKYLEQ
-2512 SATDGNDSIRGFIA
+2512 SATDGNDSIRGFIT

-2565 WNRESRATLDEGFR
+2565 WNRESRATLDEGFK

-2640 GGLVISTADNTQSVS
+2640 GDLVISTADNTQSVS

-2694 MGTDGDDGISG
+2694 MGTDGDDDISG

-2746 RDREIDVDKIK
+2746 RGSSEIDVDKIK
-2757 LIDIMPDEIAI
+2757 LIDIMPEEIAI

-2811 WDRETIWKQSM
+2811 WNRETIWKQSM

-2844 MLTLTPFINT
+2844 TLTLTPFINS

-2876 RPHFGDNGIAAQLPT
+2876 RPHFGDNGIAAQLPM

-2897 ALRGCKGDDTLY
+2897 TLRGGKGDDTLY

-2947 RFGAD
+2947 RFGAG
-2952 IARKDIQLIRR
+2952 IAPKDLQLIRR
-2963 DDDLILRHRNGN
+2963 DDDLILRHRNGS

-3050 DDMLYGEDGNDYL
+3050 DDVLYGEDGNDYL

-3073 GGIGNDTLMGGTGND
+3073 GGIGNDTLMGGAGND

-3093 AGDDNYLYQSGH
+3093 AGDDNYLYQPGH

-3132 FRKDGQDLLILVDK
+3132 FRKDGQDLLILVDQ

-3152 RVKDHFLGGDKALC
+3152 RVKDHFLGGDKALR

-3236 GSAGNDYLS
+3236 GGAGNDYLS

-3322 SQDLVVLVDKDH
+3322 GQDLVVLVDKDH

-3391 MAAFGNSGGG
+3391 MAAFGNSGGS

-3411 QVNPLLVASAL
+3411 QVNPLLATSAL